1 MLLARFMLKRARDE
15 YGSNVKDFAPRAV
28 SLMKNYGWPGN
39 VRELENR
46 VKKAAVL
53 CDGQVISPEDLG
65 LSEANL
71 KPLLPLA
78 AAKDAFQRDYVNQV
92 LERFAGNRTKA
103 AEALGVDPRTIFRH
117 LEKEAER
124 GES

>member
-1 MLLARFMLKRARDE
+1 MPRRFISSALGTNMAQTSRLRTACCQPYEELR
-15 YGSNVKDFAPRAV
+15 
-28 SLMKNYGWPGN
+28 WPGN

-124 GES
+124 SES

>member
-1 MLLARFMLKRARDE
+1 
-15 YGSNVKDFAPRAV
+15 
-28 SLMKNYGWPGN
+28 MKNYGWPGN

-92 LERFAGNRTKA
+92 LDRYAGNRTKA

-124 GES
+124 SEG

>member
-53 CDGQVISPEDLG
+53 CDGQVISP
-65 LSEANL
+65 
-71 KPLLPLA
+71 KIWP
-78 AAKDAFQRDYVNQV
+78 
-92 LERFAGNRTKA
+92 
-103 AEALGVDPRTIFRH
+103 I
-117 LEKEAER
+117 R
-124 GES
+124 GEPKATSPIGRRERCVSAWLCESSVRSDSLAIARRQPKL

>member
-28 SLMKNYGWPGN
+28 SPMKNYSWPGN

-46 VKKAAVL
+46 VKKTAVL

-92 LERFAGNRTKA
+92 LERFAGNHEGSRS
-103 AEALGVDPRTIFRH
+103 PRCRPKNYLSTPR
-117 LEKEAER
+117 KRSRAW
-124 GES
+124 